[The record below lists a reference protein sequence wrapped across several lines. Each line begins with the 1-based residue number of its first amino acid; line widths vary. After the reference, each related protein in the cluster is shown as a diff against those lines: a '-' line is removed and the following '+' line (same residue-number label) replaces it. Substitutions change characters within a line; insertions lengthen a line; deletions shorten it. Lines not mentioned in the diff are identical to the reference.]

1 MVSFKKNIS
10 NSSPS
15 IFPPQSFNVPNIF
28 EPSRLKRKH
37 NVASFDKLSTK
48 IIEKSRQSTLTKL
61 HLMGK
66 SVDGDKI
73 YDDKI
78 VRNISKELSD
88 RLTSLYLIGD
98 AIRAIR
104 KPIKRK
110 EITAD
115 EFRNRAL
122 DLMTLVN
129 DIFRDDSI
137 YEWWTLRRELE

>member
-1 MVSFKKNIS
+1 
-10 NSSPS
+10 
-15 IFPPQSFNVPNIF
+15 
-28 EPSRLKRKH
+28 
-37 NVASFDKLSTK
+37 
-48 IIEKSRQSTLTKL
+48 LTKL

-73 YDDKI
+73 YDDEI

-115 EFRNRAL
+115 EFRKRAL

>member
-1 MVSFKKNIS
+1 
-10 NSSPS
+10 
-15 IFPPQSFNVPNIF
+15 
-28 EPSRLKRKH
+28 
-37 NVASFDKLSTK
+37 
-48 IIEKSRQSTLTKL
+48 
-61 HLMGK
+61 MGK

-73 YDDKI
+73 YDDEI

-115 EFRNRAL
+115 EFRKRAL
-122 DLMTLVN
+122 DLITLGN
-129 DIFRDDSI
+129 DIFRDDI
-137 YEWWTLRRELE
+137 MQLTKIVPVFGNGMIPFMNGGP